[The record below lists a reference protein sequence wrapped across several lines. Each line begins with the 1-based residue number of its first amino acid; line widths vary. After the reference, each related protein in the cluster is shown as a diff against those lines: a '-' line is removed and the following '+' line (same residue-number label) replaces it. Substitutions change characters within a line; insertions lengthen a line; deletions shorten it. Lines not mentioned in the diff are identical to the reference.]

1 MKDKLIFGLFL
12 VFAFII
18 LIAVYYFRFQH
29 VPPSNKMKEEEAEKK
44 LLIENSKVQKTSI
57 YSKEEIDAAKSYV
70 STYRY
75 IQREINKANLKC
87 ITDSQSKDANIA
99 NICNEISMKRF
110 NMKNDKDSIARLEE
124 KYKSQLKIALSD
136 S

>member
-1 MKDKLIFGLFL
+1 MKDRLIFGLFL
-12 VFAFII
+12 VFMFII
-18 LIAVYYFRFQH
+18 LIGVYYFRFQN
-29 VPPSNKMKEEEAEKK
+29 VMVSDRAKEQEAEKK
-44 LLIENSKVQKTSI
+44 LLVQNNNVSKKSI
-57 YSKEEIDAAKSYV
+57 YTKEEIDAAKSYV

-87 ITDSQSKDANIA
+87 IAESQNKDKDIA
-99 NICNEISMKRF
+99 NECNEISMKKF

-124 KYKSQLKIALSD
+124 KYKAQLKIALSD